1 MAARCIWCSPCT
13 DLIHKGSDVWKQS
26 VLSASNLGIRGRNT
40 SDNLPFWT
48 NLNNLYLIL
57 GFVIHVR
64 SAGYFGAPF
73 SRDSAKLRECGELYY
88 CVTMFALIWRKLK
101 FFGGRKERNCS
112 FKGGFFGEKWKY
124 KTQKNLWK
132 CYSIIRRLEASW
144 IPLLSKQLRKVT

>member
-57 GFVIHVR
+57 WFVIHVR

-112 FKGGFFGEKWKY
+112 FKGGFLA
-124 KTQKNLWK
+124 KNGSTK
-132 CYSIIRRLEASW
+132 PRRTYES
-144 IPLLSKQLRKVT
+144 VTR